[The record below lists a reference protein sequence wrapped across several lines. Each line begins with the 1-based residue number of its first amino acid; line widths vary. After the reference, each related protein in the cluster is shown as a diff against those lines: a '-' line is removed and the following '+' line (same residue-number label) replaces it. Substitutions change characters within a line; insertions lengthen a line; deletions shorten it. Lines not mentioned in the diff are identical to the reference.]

1 MLIKVEKE
9 LKKIKVEKGSTLRL
23 NNLKGKHWKKKNSK
37 LLKC

>member
-23 NNLKGKHWKKKNSK
+23 NNLKGKH
-37 LLKC
+37 